1 MNPPIDI
8 SAVTL
13 KTDRLRLRPWQPT
26 DLDDLYAY
34 ASVDGVGQMA
44 GWTPHKNIE
53 ESKRILDA
61 FIAGKH
67 VFALEYQGNVIG
79 SLGIEEYSEEH
90 HPELANLRGREIG
103 YVLSREYWGRGLMP
117 EAVNAV
123 IQYLFETVKLDFI
136 LVGHFEWNKQSAR
149 VIEKCGF
156 KFIKSRP
163 YETHYGTIE
172 TTEESILYRSH
183 FMAGFSYDSDA
194 ELVQEIY
201 RRHDENSRLNSSRA
215 ASVEFLTTVRYI
227 ERYLKPGARI
237 LDIGAGAGEYSLY
250 FSRKGYA
257 VSALELADSNI
268 EAFRKKL
275 TAEDTVEL
283 VQGNALDLSRYEDD
297 SFDIV
302 LLLGPLYHLHSE
314 ADRIR
319 CIAQAK
325 RVCKTD
331 GKLFFAF
338 IANDMVI
345 LTMFQEHPDYFI
357 NGDYDKETFRCNDFP
372 FVFHTVDA
380 CRSLLRQSDVHV
392 LHEVASDGVS
402 ELLKDKINAMEEDS
416 FAQYLRYHYYACEKA
431 EHLGASNHLLF
442 VAEKAGTT
450 KRGNEQS

>member
-13 KTDRLRLRPWQPT
+13 KTDRLRLRPWLPT

-53 ESKRILDA
+53 ESKAILDL

-103 YVLSREYWGRGLMP
+103 YVLSKEYWGRGLMP

-156 KFIKSRP
+156 KYIKSRP

-172 TTEESILYRSH
+172 TAEESILYRSH

-201 RRHDENSRLNSSRA
+201 RRHDENRRLNSSRA

-325 RVCKTD
+325 RVCKPD

-372 FVFHTVDA
+372 FVLHTVDA